1 MSTDLFFLYDDE
13 EETRTR
19 FVSFVGESTRFD
31 LAILYTDRFEGKLLV
46 LNILS
51 NRYAIIGY
59 DDLEEPGYLE
69 HVYDISEAEAN
80 ELRNFLYTLI

>member
-1 MSTDLFFLYDDE
+1 MSAELFFLYDDE

-31 LAILYTDRFEGKLLV
+31 LAITHSDRFEGKLLV

-69 HVYDISEAEAN
+69 HVYAISEAEAE